1 MSCCGQ
7 KREQIRQQRTVYVQ
21 PAPAPDAS
29 IPDLTSVVF
38 MGFGSYLVTGP
49 YSGDVYRF
57 SQAAPEQR
65 IDSRDAEAL
74 LGTRFFRKKI

>member
-21 PAPAPDAS
+21 PAPAPEA
-29 IPDLTSVVF
+29 PVLDLTPVVF
-38 MGFGSYLVTGP
+38 KGVGSYLVTGP
-49 YSGDVYRF
+49 YSGNVYRF

-74 LGTRFFRKKI
+74 LRSRFFREKI